1 MLKKCL
7 IALVLVALS
16 SAPVF
21 AHPTWGYGV
30 TTSVSWEWATKPG
43 CTVDVK
49 MKIVMWADLYCTGP
63 LVIHQ
68 VDGDLFAGCV
78 DVKLCVNFS
87 GIKIDIQYV
96 EIIDIADADKD
107 KDYRI
112 ALDDKGT
119 GPNFGDWS
127 PAPSDS
133 MHVTDVHL
141 SNNLRLLTICLE
153 VRNVD
158 PQRMAYDPQMALV
171 KIGEIVTTLT
181 PTLAPPGQPANGII
195 DTDYFPPVIP

>member
-1 MLKKCL
+1 MHWFWLH
-7 IALVLVALS
+7 S

-30 TTSVSWEWATKPG
+30 TTSVSWEWATKNG

-49 MKIVMWADLYCTGP
+49 MKVVMWADLYCTGP
-63 LVIHQ
+63 LILHQ
-68 VDGDLFAGCV
+68 VSGGLFEGCV

-87 GIKIDIQYV
+87 GINIKAQYV
-96 EIIDIADADKD
+96 EIIDIADNKDD
-107 KDYRI
+107 KDYAL
-112 ALDDKGT
+112 ALDEKGT
-119 GPNFGDWS
+119 GPNYGGWS
-127 PAPSDS
+127 KAPSKSIQVD
-133 MHVTDVHL
+133 TVHL
-141 SNNLRLLTICLE
+141 SNNLKLLTLCLK
-153 VRNVD
+153 VQNVD